1 MIPAA
6 IAALVTAVADE
17 HPLATPEELGRFV
30 VKTLADDGWQI
41 TPEPAR
47 APMSAE
53 YAPCRPKRRA
63 YANRPPHAD
72 RSATVPPST
81 VPPETDRMLQPIAA
95 RTAEISSCGRYRY
108 RLTREW
114 SAELPPA
121 TFVMLNPSTADG
133 DQDDATVRKC
143 MRYARSWGC
152 GSLVIVNLYAWRA
165 TSPRDLPADESLR
178 IGPDGDAWL
187 SQAALDALDADGPL
201 VAAWGTHGTEQ
212 RVADVLTLPGMSRLS
227 ALAVTRDGHPG
238 HPLYLRSGARPADWS
253 PRGVR

>member
-53 YAPCRPKRRA
+53 LAPCRRKRR
-63 YANRPPHAD
+63 RRTTGPSHAD
-72 RSATVPPST
+72 RSTPVPPLITS
-81 VPPETDRMLQPIAA
+81 PETALAVQPVTG
-95 RTAEISSCGRYRY
+95 RTAEISPCGRYRY

-121 TFVMLNPSTADG
+121 TFVMLNPSVADA

-143 MRYARSWGC
+143 ARYARRWGC

-165 TSPRDLPADESLR
+165 THPRDLPRDENLR

-187 SQAALDALDADGPL
+187 SQAALAALDAGGPL
-201 VAAWGTHGTEQ
+201 VAAWGTHGTDR

-238 HPLYLRSGARPADWS
+238 HPLYLRTGARPVAWS
-253 PRGVR
+253 PRGAR